1 MKNELSRLAEMDA
14 VTKEKLGVAH
24 TAEEI
29 FRQPMLWEKTVAI
42 IKQAAPELRRFL
54 ERTGISGGNR
64 IILTGAGSSDYIGQ
78 TLQPFLT
85 AGLGRWVDAVP
96 TTEIVIA
103 PESYLRRNEKLLLIS
118 FARSGNSPESL
129 AALDIV
135 DEFSPGCYH
144 LIITC
149 NKEGQ
154 LVRAAANRPKRAFA
168 IVLDPEANDQGLAM
182 TSSFTSMCVAGTA
195 LAYLKRISFY
205 EELVKKTAAYAA
217 RIFYKYSSRL
227 SYLTKQDYDRA
238 VFLGDGPLR
247 GIAAE
252 SHLKQQELT
261 NGKVAAFYHS
271 FLAFRHGP
279 AAIIHPK
286 TLVVYLLSSNSYR
299 RAYELD
305 LIKELTGRKLGLS
318 HIILCD
324 KEDKAFNELS
334 EAVFPVLEATKE
346 HLADVHLAPLY
357 ILFAQQLGLFRALEL
372 GVRPDAPN
380 PEGTISRVVRGVTV
394 YPRPGGAGGYG

>member
-1 MKNELSRLAEMDA
+1 
-14 VTKEKLGVAH
+14 
-24 TAEEI
+24 
-29 FRQPMLWEKTVAI
+29 
-42 IKQAAPELRRFL
+42 
-54 ERTGISGGNR
+54 
-64 IILTGAGSSDYIGQ
+64 
-78 TLQPFLT
+78 
-85 AGLGRWVDAVP
+85 
-96 TTEIVIA
+96 
-103 PESYLRRNEKLLLIS
+103 
-118 FARSGNSPESL
+118 
-129 AALDIV
+129 
-135 DEFSPGCYH
+135 
-144 LIITC
+144 
-149 NKEGQ
+149 
-154 LVRAAANRPKRAFA
+154 
-168 IVLDPEANDQGLAM
+168 M

-334 EAVFPVLEATKE
+334 EVVFPVLEATKE

>member
-14 VTKEKLGVAH
+14 VTKEKLGVSY

-29 FRQPMLWEKTVAI
+29 FRQPLLWNRTADI

-54 ERTGISGGNR
+54 EGTGVSVGER
-64 IILTGAGSSDYIGQ
+64 IVLTGAGSSNYIGQ
-78 TLQPFLT
+78 TLRPFLT
-85 AGLGRWVDAVP
+85 AGLHRRVDAIP
-96 TTEIVIA
+96 TTEIVVA
-103 PESYLRRNEKLLLIS
+103 PESYLRRKEKLLLVS

-129 AALDIV
+129 AVLDIV
-135 DEFSPGCYH
+135 DQFSPDCYH

-154 LVRAAANRPKRAFA
+154 LLRAAANRRKRAFT
-168 IVLDPEANDQGLAM
+168 IVLDPAANDQGLAM
-182 TSSFTSMCVAGTA
+182 TGSFTSMYIAGMA
-195 LAYLKRISFY
+195 LAYLEKMSHF
-205 EELVKKTAAYAA
+205 EEVVKKMAAYAG
-217 RIFYKYSSRL
+217 RIFSQYSSRL
-227 SYLTKQDYDRA
+227 SSLAKQDYDRA
-238 VFLGDGPLR
+238 VFLGDGLLR

-299 RAYELD
+299 RAYEVD

-318 HIILCD
+318 HVILCD
-324 KEDKAFNELS
+324 KEDKAFYKLS
-334 EAVFPVLEATKE
+334 ELIFPVLDTAEEELEDA
-346 HLADVHLAPLY
+346 HLAPLY

-380 PEGTISRVVRGVTV
+380 PEGTINRVVRGVTV
-394 YPRPGGAGGYG
+394 YPLPEEVGGCG